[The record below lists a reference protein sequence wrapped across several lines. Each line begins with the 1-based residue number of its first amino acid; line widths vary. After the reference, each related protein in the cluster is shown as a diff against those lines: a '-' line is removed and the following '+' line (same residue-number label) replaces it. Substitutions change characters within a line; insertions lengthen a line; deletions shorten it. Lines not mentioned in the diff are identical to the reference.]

1 MLLASLLMPG
11 AASAD
16 DLLACYGLQVVDRD
30 LAALITPRIARSD
43 RPVTMTDVSP
53 DDKQACLKTVGDA
66 LAAYPPG
73 LVKALVKTLALA
85 EDIRAWNRSVSG
97 LQIPGLMVID
107 CQQPVANAPYQAANV
122 HDALAALVIDAAPPD
137 WTAWRAANKPGSR
150 YGNLDAYK
158 AELSD
163 PDARD
168 LETRLNEDGFVSRY
182 GLVGEE
188 NDFQTYAEQVFGNG
202 LAFASLVRQHEPMQ
216 RKLAVLMQTYFGF
229 APALQSYFDSTGL
242 TRAARVSPAQR

>member
-1 MLLASLLMPG
+1 MPG

-16 DLLACYGLQVVDRD
+16 DVLARYGLQVVDRD
-30 LAALITPRIARSD
+30 LATLITPRIARPD
-43 RPVTMTDVSP
+43 RPVTMSDVSP
-53 DDKQACLKTVGDA
+53 DDEQACLATVGHA

-73 LVKALVKTLALA
+73 FVKALVKTLALA
-85 EDIRAWNRSVSG
+85 EDLRAWNRSVSG
-97 LQIPGLMVID
+97 VQIPGLVIVD

-137 WTAWRAANKPGSR
+137 WTAWRAANKPGFR
-150 YGNLDAYK
+150 YDNLDAYK

-168 LETRLNEDGFVSRY
+168 LAARLNEDGFVSRY

-202 LAFASLVRQHEPMQ
+202 RKFAALVSQSSPMQ
-216 RKLAVLMQTYFGF
+216 HKLAVLLDTYLAL
-229 APALQSYFDSTGL
+229 APSLRTYFDSTGL
-242 TRAARVSPAQR
+242 TRAARLSPARR